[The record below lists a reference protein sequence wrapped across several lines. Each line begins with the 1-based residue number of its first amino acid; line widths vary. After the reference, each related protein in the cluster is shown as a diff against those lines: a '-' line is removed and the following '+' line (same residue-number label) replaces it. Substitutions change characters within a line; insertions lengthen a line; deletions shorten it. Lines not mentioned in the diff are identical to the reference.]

1 MSFIIRN
8 NKISKILF
16 IITISIIL
24 FSISLNVKAA
34 ENKIEIKDGNQ
45 IITDTT
51 GTLKTPK
58 VLNVNTNVEKK
69 LTINYVGVDNN
80 RLDYHLEEKEG
91 NLDFDINVLTGEIK
105 LKAKSGTNFGAVFS
119 LVDRQTKKVY
129 PISLVIRAIDGK
141 SKVSLLGSV
150 KNMKFNTISGNM
162 YLEGIADLKRVI
174 EGGINPLNEKP
185 TMYLKNLN
193 TQRTVELSVEKVS
206 TYEYR
211 FRIKA
216 EDMAEDD
223 KYTIYA
229 KISKQNTYADNSS
242 LERQLTIERA
252 VPNTIENNR
261 YKLTNSDDNIS
272 IKTKPVIYNLNAN
285 LVDMY
290 GFHRGQND
298 YVIGT
303 ADIFLKDNDG
313 NRVKPREVKI
323 YAEKNGNKTYFNV
336 YNNRYDFELLLN
348 NVEAGEYTIYAEAT
362 GNNGKTYK
370 EKLNISQGLRKN
382 LTVSGMQTEAR
393 TGESKLV
400 LTKKNKEKEPNYIIR
415 TNTNSMYGF
424 HRADGND
431 YIIGTADIFLSD
443 KNGNRVKPREVKIY
457 AEKDGNKT
465 YFNVYNDRYDFELLL
480 NNVEAGEYTIYAEAI
495 GNDGKTYSEKLWIG
509 GHLRKSI
516 TVSGMQTEA
525 RVEEGRI
532 ILKKKGEPNY
542 IIRTNTNSMYGFHR
556 GDGNDYIIGTADI
569 FLSDENGNRVK
580 PREVKIYAEKDG
592 KKTYFNVYNDRYD
605 FELLLNSVDAGEYTI
620 YAEAVG
626 NNGKTYSEKLWIGG
640 HLRKNVTVSG
650 MQTEA
655 KVEEGRI
662 ILKKKEEPNYII
674 RTNTNSMYG
683 FHRGDGNDYII
694 GTADIFLSDENGN
707 RVKPKEVKIYAEK
720 DGNKTYFNVYNDRYD
735 FELLLNSVEAGEYTI
750 YAEATG
756 NNGKTYS
763 EKLWIGSG
771 LRRDITV
778 NGMKKVA
785 IISNNLLIEKRE
797 KDIEYELEQPELVAL
812 VDERQYI
819 YGNLTVKLKEISNN
833 SYTGI
838 REVKIYAEKD
848 GVKNQFY
855 VKNIGNER
863 YYYDFII
870 NHLKNFE
877 NYNIYIEVEDNN
889 GRIYRRGLDFSKIR
903 KNRLIVRGF
912 NRKVNLQGTNMYIEQ
927 TNNDEV
933 DFEQGIYGQSGLKVK
948 GDSRGQDLR
957 YYKFG
962 NGKNVFYATFAL
974 HGFEDL
980 WNNDGKELTYIA
992 ERFKDYL
999 IRIGKSNIFKD
1010 WTLYLFPQVNP
1021 DGTNHGWTNNGPGR
1035 TTIYSSAPGNR
1046 GIDLNRNFRAEGT
1059 EHTKFTGDRNYNGE
1073 RGFEAYEAK
1082 FLAEFIKATQSKNGK
1097 NVLVDTHR
1105 MAWRNY
1111 RR

>member
-1 MSFIIRN
+1 MSFIIKN

-69 LTINYVGVDNN
+69 LTINYVGFDNN
-80 RLDYHLEEKEG
+80 RLDYNLEEKEG
-91 NLDFDINVLTGEIK
+91 NLDFDVNVLTGEIK

-185 TMYLKNLN
+185 TIYLKNLN

-223 KYTIYA
+223 KYTIHA

-272 IKTKPVIYNLNAN
+272 IKIKPVTYNLNAN

-290 GFHRGQND
+290 GFNRGQND

-303 ADIFLKDNDG
+303 ADIFLKDNNG

-370 EKLNISQGLRKN
+370 EKLNISEGLRKN

-400 LTKKNKEKEPNYIIR
+400 LTKKNKEK
-415 TNTNSMYGF
+415 
-424 HRADGND
+424 
-431 YIIGTADIFLSD
+431 
-443 KNGNRVKPREVKIY
+443 
-457 AEKDGNKT
+457 
-465 YFNVYNDRYDFELLL
+465 
-480 NNVEAGEYTIYAEAI
+480 
-495 GNDGKTYSEKLWIG
+495 
-509 GHLRKSI
+509 
-516 TVSGMQTEA
+516 
-525 RVEEGRI
+525 
-532 ILKKKGEPNY
+532 
-542 IIRTNTNSMYGFHR
+542 
-556 GDGNDYIIGTADI
+556 
-569 FLSDENGNRVK
+569 
-580 PREVKIYAEKDG
+580 
-592 KKTYFNVYNDRYD
+592 
-605 FELLLNSVDAGEYTI
+605 
-620 YAEAVG
+620 
-626 NNGKTYSEKLWIGG
+626 
-640 HLRKNVTVSG
+640 
-650 MQTEA
+650 
-655 KVEEGRI
+655 
-662 ILKKKEEPNYII
+662 EPNYII

-735 FELLLNSVEAGEYTI
+735 FELLLNNVEAGEYTIYAEAVGNNGKTYSEKLWIGGHLRKSITVSGMQTEARVEEGRLILKKKGEPNYIIRTNTNSMYGFHRGDGNDYIIGTADIFLSDENGNRVKPKEVKIYAEKDGNKTYFNVYNDRYDFELLLNNVDAGEYTI

-756 NNGKTYS
+756 NNGKTYR

-838 REVKIYAEKD
+838 RNVKIYAEKD

-889 GRIYRRGLDFSKIR
+889 GRIYRRGLDFSKLR
-903 KNRLIVRGF
+903 KNRLTVRGF

-1035 TTIYSSAPGNR
+1035 TTLYSSAPGNR

-1073 RGFEAYEAK
+1073 IGFEAYEAK
-1082 FLAEFIKATQSKNGK
+1082 FLSEFIKATQSKNGK

>member
-16 IITISIIL
+16 IITISIIF
-24 FSISLNVKAA
+24 FSISLNVKAV

-58 VLNVNTNVEKK
+58 VLNVNTNVEKR

-80 RLDYHLEEKEG
+80 RLDYNLEEKEG
-91 NLDFDINVLTGEIK
+91 NLDFDVNVLTGEIK

-129 PISLVIRAIDGK
+129 SISLVIRAIDGK

-174 EGGINPLNEKP
+174 EGGINSLNEKP

-229 KISKQNTYADNSS
+229 KISKQNTYADNSR

-261 YKLTNSDDNIS
+261 YKFTNSDDNIS
-272 IKTKPVIYNLNAN
+272 IKTKPVTYNLNAN

-348 NVEAGEYTIYAEAT
+348 NVEAGEYTIYAEAI

-393 TGESKLV
+393 TGESKLF

-424 HRADGND
+424 HRGDEND

-443 KNGNRVKPREVKIY
+443 ENGNRVKPKEVKIY
-457 AEKDGNKT
+457 AEKDGKKT

-480 NNVEAGEYTIYAEAI
+480 NNVDAGEYTIYAEAV
-495 GNDGKTYSEKLWIG
+495 GNNGKTYSEKLWIG
-509 GHLRKSI
+509 GHLRKNI
-516 TVSGMQTEA
+516 TVSGMQTES

-556 GDGNDYIIGTADI
+556 ADGNDYIIGTADI

-605 FELLLNSVDAGEYTI
+605 FELLLNNVEAGGYTI
-620 YAEAVG
+620 YAEAIG
-626 NNGKTYSEKLWIGG
+626 NNGKTY
-640 HLRKNVTVSG
+640 R
-650 MQTEA
+650 
-655 KVEEGRI
+655 
-662 ILKKKEEPNYII
+662 
-674 RTNTNSMYG
+674 
-683 FHRGDGNDYII
+683 
-694 GTADIFLSDENGN
+694 
-707 RVKPKEVKIYAEK
+707 
-720 DGNKTYFNVYNDRYD
+720 
-735 FELLLNSVEAGEYTI
+735 
-750 YAEATG
+750 
-756 NNGKTYS
+756 

-838 REVKIYAEKD
+838 RNVKIYAEKD

-855 VKNIGNER
+855 VKKIGNER

-903 KNRLIVRGF
+903 KNRLTVRGF

-1059 EHTKFTGDRNYNGE
+1059 QHTKFTGDRNYNGE

>member
-16 IITISIIL
+16 SITISIIL

-45 IITDTT
+45 IITNTT

-80 RLDYHLEEKEG
+80 RLDYNLEEKEG
-91 NLDFDINVLTGEIK
+91 NLDFDVNVLTGEIK
-105 LKAKSGTNFGAVFS
+105 LKAKSGTNFGVVFS

-129 PISLVIRAIDGK
+129 PISLVIRAIDEK

-185 TMYLKNLN
+185 IMSLKNLN

-223 KYTIYA
+223 KYTIHA

-261 YKLTNSDDNIS
+261 YRLTNSDDNIS

-303 ADIFLKDNDG
+303 ADIFLKDNDE

-348 NVEAGEYTIYAEAT
+348 SVEAGEYTIYAEAM
-362 GNNGKTYK
+362 GNNGKTYR
-370 EKLNISQGLRKN
+370 EKLWIGGHLRKN
-382 LTVSGMQTEAR
+382 ITVSGMQTEAR
-393 TGESKLV
+393 VEEGRIIL
-400 LTKKNKEKEPNYIIR
+400 KKKGEPNYIIR
-415 TNTNSMYGF
+415 TNTNNMYGF

-443 KNGNRVKPREVKIY
+443 ENGNRVKPREVKIY
-457 AEKDGNKT
+457 AEKNGNKT

-495 GNDGKTYSEKLWIG
+495 GN
-509 GHLRKSI
+509 
-516 TVSGMQTEA
+516 
-525 RVEEGRI
+525 
-532 ILKKKGEPNY
+532 
-542 IIRTNTNSMYGFHR
+542 
-556 GDGNDYIIGTADI
+556 
-569 FLSDENGNRVK
+569 
-580 PREVKIYAEKDG
+580 
-592 KKTYFNVYNDRYD
+592 
-605 FELLLNSVDAGEYTI
+605 
-620 YAEAVG
+620 
-626 NNGKTYSEKLWIGG
+626 NGKTY
-640 HLRKNVTVSG
+640 R
-650 MQTEA
+650 
-655 KVEEGRI
+655 
-662 ILKKKEEPNYII
+662 
-674 RTNTNSMYG
+674 
-683 FHRGDGNDYII
+683 
-694 GTADIFLSDENGN
+694 
-707 RVKPKEVKIYAEK
+707 
-720 DGNKTYFNVYNDRYD
+720 
-735 FELLLNSVEAGEYTI
+735 
-750 YAEATG
+750 
-756 NNGKTYS
+756 

-797 KDIEYELEQPELVAL
+797 KDIEYLLEQPELVAL

-838 REVKIYAEKD
+838 RNVKIYAEKD

-855 VKNIGNER
+855 VKKIGNER

-889 GRIYRRGLDFSKIR
+889 GRIYRRGLDFSKII
-903 KNRLIVRGF
+903 KNRLTVRGF
-912 NRKVNLQGTNMYIEQ
+912 NRKVNLKGTNMYIEQ
-927 TNNDEV
+927 INNDEV

-1035 TTIYSSAPGNR
+1035 TTLYSSAPGNR

>member
-34 ENKIEIKDGNQ
+34 EDKIEIKDGNQ

-80 RLDYHLEEKEG
+80 RLDYNLEEKEG
-91 NLDFDINVLTGEIK
+91 NLDFDVNVLTGEIK

-229 KISKQNTYADNSS
+229 KIAKQNTYADNSS

-272 IKTKPVIYNLNAN
+272 IKTKPVTYNLNAN
-285 LVDMY
+285 LVDIY

-313 NRVKPREVKI
+313 NRIKPREVKI

-348 NVEAGEYTIYAEAT
+348 NVEAGEYIIYAESI

-424 HRADGND
+424 HRVDGND

-443 KNGNRVKPREVKIY
+443 ENGNRVKPREVKIY
-457 AEKDGNKT
+457 AEKDGKKT

-480 NNVEAGEYTIYAEAI
+480 NNVDAGEYTIYAEAV
-495 GNDGKTYSEKLWIG
+495 GNNGKTYSEKLWIG
-509 GHLRKSI
+509 GHLRKNI

-569 FLSDENGNRVK
+569 FLSDENGN
-580 PREVKIYAEKDG
+580 
-592 KKTYFNVYNDRYD
+592 
-605 FELLLNSVDAGEYTI
+605 
-620 YAEAVG
+620 
-626 NNGKTYSEKLWIGG
+626 KL
-640 HLRKNVTVSG
+640 
-650 MQTEA
+650 
-655 KVEEGRI
+655 
-662 ILKKKEEPNYII
+662 
-674 RTNTNSMYG
+674 
-683 FHRGDGNDYII
+683 
-694 GTADIFLSDENGN
+694 
-707 RVKPKEVKIYAEK
+707 KPKEVKIYAEK
-720 DGNKTYFNVYNDRYD
+720 DGKKTYFNVYNDRYD

-756 NNGKTYS
+756 NNGKTYR

-838 REVKIYAEKD
+838 RNVKIYAEKD

-889 GRIYRRGLDFSKIR
+889 GRIYRRGLDFSKLR
-903 KNRLIVRGF
+903 KNRLTVRGF

-999 IRIGKSNIFKD
+999 IRIGKSNIFND

-1035 TTIYSSAPGNR
+1035 TTLYSSAPGNR

-1073 RGFEAYEAK
+1073 IGFEAYEAK
-1082 FLAEFIKATQSKNGK
+1082 FLSEFIKATQSKNGK

-1111 RR
+1111 RG